1 MGGFQALTKSTNVR
15 NTTFYRKVPTTMDKI
30 KYPGF
35 TLSIIEILSQFGNAP
50 KYSFGALHQ
59 WADIRKESSSS
70 RM

>member
-1 MGGFQALTKSTNVR
+1 
-15 NTTFYRKVPTTMDKI
+15 MDKI

-50 KYSFGALHQ
+50 KYSFGAFHQ
-59 WADIRKESSSS
+59 WADTPKESSSS